1 MRRVLLIVQLVV
13 VPLFLR
19 AQQVTPQAMN
29 LEQCIQYALENSI
42 RVKNAELDQ
51 DIARAKVNETIGIG
65 LPQISGSA
73 SVVNNP
79 KLPRF
84 FTTWTGSPGF
94 AGDLSSVPNIQP
106 GDAVALKNPFQLPA
120 SGNASVT
127 INQLIFNG
135 SYLVGLKAS
144 STFRDL
150 ATKTREQTEQDVIQL
165 VTKAYYSVLIN
176 KERITLFDNNIAR
189 VDSLLQNTKA
199 LNANGFAE
207 RIDVD
212 RVKVSLNN
220 LNAEREKF
228 LNLNELGI
236 QLLKFQMNYPQDVPL
251 DVVGSIK
258 DVVVDTDLNGYQTGW
273 DYRNRPD
280 YKVLEVNQRLQQLNL
295 KNQYAAA
302 VPVISA
308 FANLGYQTQS
318 PNVPGVFTTNS
329 GIADQGG
336 LGPDKWYSFS
346 QVGVNLSVPLFTGL
360 SRTFRIQQEKLKLL
374 QINNGFV
381 NLKNAVDLEAAQAAT
396 AYKNALKSLGVQKEN
411 QELASNV
418 AQVTKIKYEQG
429 VGSSLEVT
437 DAENSLRTAQT
448 NFYAALF
455 DAMVAKVDLDKAYG
469 KLLPSVYKNDSSNK
483 SETK

>member
-19 AQQVTPQAMN
+19 AQQATPQAMN

-84 FTTWTGSPGF
+84 FATYNGPGGF
-94 AGDLSSVPNIQP
+94 LGDLSSVQGLQV
-106 GDAVALKNPFQLPA
+106 GDAVAAKNPFQLPA
-120 SGNASVT
+120 SGNASIN

-144 STFRDL
+144 STFREL

-199 LNANGFAE
+199 LNTNGFAE

-212 RVKVSLNN
+212 RVKVALNN
-220 LNAEREKF
+220 LMAERDKF

-236 QLLKFQMNYPQDVPL
+236 QLLKFQMNYPQDAPL

-258 DVVVDTDLNGYQTGW
+258 DVVVDTDLDAYQSGW
-273 DYRNRPD
+273 DYRKRPD
-280 YKVLEVNQRLQQLNL
+280 YKVLDVNRRLQELNI

-318 PNVPGVFTTNS
+318 PNVPGVFKTNTQIS
-329 GIADQGG
+329 DANG
-336 LGPDKWYSFS
+336 LGPDKWYNFS

-360 SRTFRIQQEKLKLL
+360 SRTFRIQQEKLVCEPKTKAAM
-374 QINNGFV
+374 NNVIVF
-381 NLKNAVDLEAAQAAT
+381 
-396 AYKNALKSLGVQKEN
+396 
-411 QELASNV
+411 
-418 AQVTKIKYEQG
+418 I
-429 VGSSLEVT
+429 
-437 DAENSLRTAQT
+437 
-448 NFYAALF
+448 
-455 DAMVAKVDLDKAYG
+455 
-469 KLLPSVYKNDSSNK
+469 
-483 SETK
+483 